1 MKVVTTATAET
12 PVRELDTDVLI
23 VGYGPVGAAL
33 TALLGG
39 YGVRTL
45 VIDRESDVME
55 HPRAIALDNEALRVL
70 QLVGLADDAFDKVVI
85 PQVRM
90 HCPYLREFARI
101 NTTGSIDGHPKLVT
115 FFQPQL
121 ERALR
126 QKAEEFAAVTA
137 QSATELL
144 SFSQQRD
151 HVVAELKLPS
161 GVTQKVRC
169 QYLIGADGASSMVRN
184 AIGQAF
190 TGQTYAQDWLIV
202 DARDVPEP
210 MDHVEFLCNHRRPA
224 PHMVAPGNRQRWEF
238 MLQPGET
245 AEEMLRDER
254 ISELLAPWGMPDQIT
269 IERKAV
275 YRFHS
280 RCATRFVDGRVLLVG
295 DAAHITP
302 PFAGQGLVAGLRDA
316 ANLGWKLAWAV
327 QGRASASIV
336 ESYDTERR
344 PHARAM
350 IRLARLMGRLIMP
363 QSAFAAMLIH
373 GAMRAGRL
381 FPPLR
386 RLVDELEIKPAN
398 RFRRGLFAKL
408 SGGSALRTGGQF
420 PQAFVRGPDGQ
431 IVLSDDVLG
440 RGFSL
445 VGFGLNPYRFLS
457 DAMRIRLHALD
468 IHVLCV
474 QPRGQGAEPD
484 CDTLEDVS
492 NGLLPTAAPRG
503 WFALVRPDRVVM
515 QAGPAEQ
522 MEKLLDQAL
531 SLLGSPEPSS
541 ISASLSEVLS

>member
-1 MKVVTTATAET
+1 MSVAAM
-12 PVRELDTDVLI
+12 PARELDTDVLV

-33 TALLGG
+33 AALLGG

-45 VIDRESDVME
+45 VIDREPDVME

-70 QLVGLADDAFDKVVI
+70 QMVGLEDAAFEKVVI

-90 HCPYLREFARI
+90 HCPYLREFARV

-126 QKAEEFAAVTA
+126 QKAEQFSSVTA
-137 QSATELL
+137 QSCTELL
-144 SFSQQRD
+144 SFSQQHD
-151 HVVAELKLPS
+151 HVIADIRLPS
-161 GVTQKVRC
+161 GDRKKVRC
-169 QYLIGADGASSMVRN
+169 RYLVGADGASSMVRN

-190 TGQTYAQDWLIV
+190 TGQTYAEDWLIV
-202 DARDVPEP
+202 DAVNVPES
-210 MDHVEFLCNHRRPA
+210 MDHVEFLCDHRRPT
-224 PHMVAPGNRQRWEF
+224 PHMAAPGNRQRWEF
-238 MLQPGET
+238 MLQSGET
-245 AEEMLRDER
+245 AEDMLRDER
-254 ISELLAPWGMPDQIT
+254 IAELLAPWGRPDQMT

-280 RCATRFVDGRVLLVG
+280 RCATRFVNERVILAG

-302 PFAGQGLVAGLRDA
+302 PFVGQGLVAGLRDA

-327 QGRASASIV
+327 QGRASPSIV
-336 ESYDTERR
+336 ESYDSERR

-350 IRLARLMGRLIMP
+350 IRLARLMGRLVMP
-363 QSAFAAMLIH
+363 QSALAAMLIH

-398 RFRRGLFAKL
+398 RFRRGLFAKFG
-408 SGGSALRTGGQF
+408 GGSGLRSGGQF

-431 IVLSDDVLG
+431 IVLSDDLLG

-445 VGFGLNPYRFLS
+445 VGFGLNPHRLLS
-457 DAMRIRLHALD
+457 AEMHARLQTLD
-468 IHVLCV
+468 VRVLCV
-474 QPRGQGAEPD
+474 QPRGQGAEPG
-484 CDTLEDVS
+484 CDTLEDVA

-503 WFALVRPDRVVM
+503 WIALIRPDRVVM
-515 QAGPAEQ
+515 QAGPAEKIE
-522 MEKLLDQAL
+522 MLLNQAL
-531 SLLGSPEPSS
+531 SLLGSPEPSP

>member
-1 MKVVTTATAET
+1 MNFAAMSTE
-12 PVRELDTDVLI
+12 EFDTDVLV
-23 VGYGPVGAAL
+23 VGYGPAGAAL

-45 VIDRESDVME
+45 VIDREADVME

-70 QLVGLADDAFDKVVI
+70 QMVGLADDAFDKVVI

-90 HCPYLREFARI
+90 HCPYLREFARV

-126 QKAEEFAAVTA
+126 QKAEEFPSVTA
-137 QSATELL
+137 QSSTELL
-144 SFSQQRD
+144 SFSSQRD
-151 HVVAELKLPS
+151 HVIAELKLS
-161 GVTQKVRC
+161 AGDRQTIRC
-169 QYLIGADGASSMVRN
+169 RYLVGADGASSMVRN

-190 TGQTYAQDWLIV
+190 TGQTYAEDWLIV
-202 DARDVPEP
+202 DALNVPES
-210 MDHVEFLCNHRRPA
+210 MDHVEFLCDHRRPT

-238 MLQPGET
+238 MLRRGET

-254 ISELLAPWGMPDQIT
+254 IAKLLAPWGRPDQIT

-280 RCATRFVDGRVLLVG
+280 RCATSFVDGRVLLVG

-302 PFAGQGLVAGLRDA
+302 PFVGQGLVAGLRDV

-336 ESYDTERR
+336 KSYDTERR

-350 IRLARLMGRLIMP
+350 IQLARLMGRLVMP
-363 QSAFAAMLIH
+363 QSAFAAMLVH

-398 RFRRGLFAKL
+398 RFRRGLFAKFG
-408 SGGSALRTGGQF
+408 GGSALRSGGQF
-420 PQAFVRGPDGQ
+420 PQAYVRGPDGQ

-445 VGFGLNPYRFLS
+445 VGFGLNPHRFLS
-457 DAMRIRLHALD
+457 PEMRVRLQALD
-468 IHVLCV
+468 IHVLSV

-484 CDTLEDVS
+484 CDTIEDIS

-503 WFALVRPDRVVM
+503 WIALVRPDRVVM

-531 SLLGSPEPSS
+531 SLLGTPELSSTSP
-541 ISASLSEVLS
+541 SLSEVLS

>member
-1 MKVVTTATAET
+1 
-12 PVRELDTDVLI
+12 
-23 VGYGPVGAAL
+23 
-33 TALLGG
+33 
-39 YGVRTL
+39 
-45 VIDRESDVME
+45 
-55 HPRAIALDNEALRVL
+55 
-70 QLVGLADDAFDKVVI
+70 
-85 PQVRM
+85 
-90 HCPYLREFARI
+90 
-101 NTTGSIDGHPKLVT
+101 VT

-126 QKAEEFAAVTA
+126 QQAEQWPSVTA
-137 QSATELL
+137 QSCTELL
-144 SFSQQRD
+144 SFTQQHD
-151 HVVAELKLPS
+151 HVVADLRLSS
-161 GVTQKVRC
+161 GGIQKVRC
-169 QYLIGADGASSMVRN
+169 RYLVGADGASSMVRN
-184 AIGQAF
+184 AIGQEF
-190 TGQTYAQDWLIV
+190 TGQTYAEDWLIV
-202 DARDVPEP
+202 DAMNVPES
-210 MDHVEFLCNHRRPA
+210 MDHVEFLCDHRRPT
-224 PHMVAPGNRQRWEF
+224 PHMAAPGNRQRWEF
-238 MLQPGET
+238 MLQRGET
-245 AEEMLRDER
+245 ADEMLHDER
-254 ISELLAPWGMPDQIT
+254 IAGLLAPWGRPDQIT

-280 RCATRFVDGRVLLVG
+280 RCATRFIDQRVILVG

-302 PFAGQGLVAGLRDA
+302 PFVGQGLVAGLRDV

-350 IRLARLMGRLIMP
+350 IRLARWMGRLVMP
-363 QSAFAAMLIH
+363 QSAFAAVLVH

-398 RFRRGLFAKL
+398 RFRRGLFAKFG
-408 SGGSALRTGGQF
+408 GGSALRSGGQF
-420 PQAFVRGPDGQ
+420 PQAYVRGPDGR

-457 DAMRIRLHALD
+457 DGMRIRLHALD

-531 SLLGSPEPSS
+531 SLLGSPEPLS

>member
-1 MKVVTTATAET
+1 MSVAAM
-12 PVRELDTDVLI
+12 PAREIDTDVLV

-33 TALLGG
+33 AALLGG

-45 VIDRESDVME
+45 VIDREPDVME

-126 QKAEEFAAVTA
+126 QKAEQFPLVTTRP
-137 QSATELL
+137 STELL
-144 SFSQQRD
+144 SFSQQSD
-151 HVVAELKLPS
+151 HVIAELRLPS
-161 GVTQKVRC
+161 GATQKVRC
-169 QYLIGADGASSMVRN
+169 RYLVGADGASSMVRN

-190 TGQTYAQDWLIV
+190 TGQTYAEDWLIV
-202 DARDVPEP
+202 DALNVPES
-210 MDHVEFLCNHRRPA
+210 MNHVEFLCDHRRPT
-224 PHMVAPGNRQRWEF
+224 PHMAAPGNRQRWEF
-238 MLQPGET
+238 MLQRGET
-245 AEEMLRDER
+245 AEEMLDDER
-254 ISELLAPWGMPDQIT
+254 IAGLLAPWGRPDQMT

-280 RCATRFVDGRVLLVG
+280 RCATRFVDKRVILVG

-302 PFAGQGLVAGLRDA
+302 PFVGQGLVAGLRDA

-327 QGRASASIV
+327 QSKASASIV
-336 ESYDTERR
+336 ESYDAERR

-350 IRLARLMGRLIMP
+350 IRLARWMGRLVMP
-363 QSAFAAMLIH
+363 QSAFAAVLVH

-398 RFRRGLFAKL
+398 RFRRGLFAKFG
-408 SGGSALRTGGQF
+408 GGSALRSGGQF
-420 PQAFVRGPDGQ
+420 PQAYVRGPDGQ

-445 VGFGLNPYRFLS
+445 VGFGLNPHQFLS
-457 DAMRIRLHALD
+457 AVMQARLQSLD

-484 CDTLEDVS
+484 CDTIEDIS
-492 NGLLPTAAPRG
+492 NALLPTVAPLG
-503 WFALVRPDRVVM
+503 WVALVRPDRVVM
-515 QAGPAEQ
+515 QAGPAEK

-531 SLLGSPEPSS
+531 SLLGVPESRS